1 MDVVKRREREEELPA
16 PAKLVMPDDSI
27 KVTLALSRGSVDFFK
42 RVARARRVSYQRMIR
57 ALLDEY
63 TRRHE

>member
-1 MDVVKRREREEELPA
+1 
-16 PAKLVMPDDSI
+16 MPDDSI
-27 KVTLALSRGSVDFFK
+27 KATLALGRGSVDFLK

>member
-1 MDVVKRREREEELPA
+1 MDVLKRREREEELPA